1 MKQDDFRKWLVVQ
14 GQKEASASSRVSN
27 VAHVEE
33 HLGGL
38 EELFAAQGRDGVLSQ
53 FEYSTEDERRGRQ
66 NPSPVPIKGD
76 LRTGLATLKQA
87 LKLYHSFLSEQSNV
101 PDKAEHQSL
110 VDRLTRKE
118 VEAAMLE
125 FDQLGLKA
133 FLARGGFA
141 SPQVWVS
148 DEGKEQSYPAKATVA
163 AALGHLPD
171 GRALTA
177 KEFFNG
183 FGEAQS
189 FAKLEALGY
198 QIRRKGADGS
208 DHQALLDRLTRKEIE
223 AAIRECDEMGLAAFL
238 ARGGYADGATQF
250 QDDVTGRSYPAKATV
265 AAAVGYFPGG
275 RALPMKEFFGGQG
288 GPRTHA
294 VLEKLGYRILRG
306 REDASDQTFSR
317 DKIEA
322 AMNAFDEF
330 RANGAHAEVFSS
342 FGAPSEYW
350 VRSTR
355 PRQDKRFPTKPI
367 VGFLLGKAASTFNGG
382 WSQPSDAA
390 ARLHAAGYIIVDK
403 DDEPLPL
410 PELYTHLM
418 RGAERARLVAFNY
431 FIEPARE
438 SGLSSVTI
446 RAGDLHD
453 MCGLVRNWA
462 NVCQALEGEMF
473 QKFASVSEPTRS
485 GPERSTTTE
494 YTFTLAQ
501 DVNAK
506 DEIMPHAVQTATTNL
521 ILYGPPGTG
530 KTYQT
535 AWEAVRLCLG
545 DDVAAGLMGEE
556 NRDRLMADYW
566 RLMAEGRIEF
576 VTFHQSMSYEEFV
589 EGLRPSSA
597 DERAADD
604 DGALAPGGFQLS
616 THDGVF
622 KRFSERAHRMTVNS
636 YDHTTDAP
644 FDLGRP
650 VFKMSLGNTGND
662 EGDSVFR
669 DAIDAGRI
677 LLGFNLGIDWSDER
691 YADVDEILRQTRQV
705 SGHENDDA
713 NSKWVRNHDL
723 FRNGIEIGSIILV
736 SRGLRKLRAIGVVT
750 GDYVFESHRPHRYHH
765 CRPVNWY
772 WASHSP
778 ETDVDVSRFY
788 PNDFTRNTLYA
799 MTKPID
805 WGALLAATGLAA
817 SAAHAEPDV
826 QIPHVLI
833 IDEINRANISKVF
846 GELITLLEPDKR
858 LGRRDEIQL
867 TLPYSKKRFGVPPN
881 LHTIGTMNTA
891 DRSIALLDTALRRRF
906 TFKEL
911 MPNPAVLSPNV
922 GGINLQKLLAT
933 INDRIEYLFDR
944 EHQIGHA
951 YFTGCTS
958 LGAVEDVMRHKVI
971 PLLSEYFYED
981 WSKVAAVLGDGPQG
995 PSRFLEARRLTA
1007 PPGIAA
1013 DDFSGERLRWRVKD
1027 QFDFSEFAA

>member
-1 MKQDDFRKWLVVQ
+1 MQQDEFRKWLVAQ
-14 GQKEASASSRVSN
+14 GQTEATASSRASS
-27 VAHVEE
+27 AKRVEQY
-33 HLGGL
+33 LGDL
-38 EELFAAQGRDGVLSQ
+38 DELFAQEDRDSVLNR
-53 FEYSTEDERRGRQ
+53 FAYTAEDERAERP
-66 NPSPVPIKGD
+66 NPSPVPIDGV
-76 LRTGLATLKQA
+76 LRAGLASLQQA
-87 LKLYHSFLSEQSNV
+87 LKLYHSFLTEQSNV
-101 PDKAEHQSL
+101 PDKAEYRGL

-118 VEAAMLE
+118 IDAAMQE
-125 FDQLGLKA
+125 CDQLGLKA

-141 SPQVWVS
+141 SPRVWVS
-148 DEGKEQSYPAKATVA
+148 DEGKDQSYPAKATVA

-171 GRALTA
+171 GRALAA

-183 FGEAQS
+183 FGEPQA

-198 QIRRKGADGS
+198 QIIRKGANG
-208 DHQALLDRLTRKEIE
+208 K
-223 AAIRECDEMGLAAFL
+223 
-238 ARGGYADGATQF
+238 
-250 QDDVTGRSYPAKATV
+250 DDV
-265 AAAVGYFPGG
+265 
-275 RALPMKEFFGGQG
+275 
-288 GPRTHA
+288 
-294 VLEKLGYRILRG
+294 
-306 REDASDQTFSR
+306 FSR
-317 DKIEA
+317 DRIEG
-322 AMNAFDEF
+322 AMDAYDQF
-330 RANGAHAEVFSS
+330 RTSGAHADAFSS
-342 FGAPSEYW
+342 FGEPKDFW
-350 VRSTR
+350 VRSSR

-367 VGFLLGKAASTFNGG
+367 VGYLLGKASSTFNGG
-382 WSQPSDAA
+382 WSQPGDAA
-390 ARLHAAGYIIVDK
+390 ARLHAAGYIIVDQQ
-403 DDEPLPL
+403 DTPLPL
-410 PELYTHLM
+410 PEQHTHLV
-418 RGAERARLVAFNY
+418 RGAERARVVALNY

-438 SGLSSVTI
+438 AGLTSVII

-453 MCGLVRNWA
+453 MSGLVKNWA

-473 QKFASVSEPTRS
+473 QKLASVPAPRRS

-494 YTFTLAQ
+494 YTFVLAQ
-501 DVNAK
+501 DGAAK

-545 DDVAAGLMGEE
+545 DDVASALSGED
-556 NRDRLMADYW
+556 NRDRLMAEYR
-566 RLMAEGRIEF
+566 RLMSEGRIEF

-589 EGLRPSSA
+589 EGLRPSVDGEEVSENGA
-597 DERAADD
+597 GFRLEPVGGIFQRIARRAERGVPVTPRGNVISL
-604 DGALAPGGFQLS
+604 DGRQ
-616 THDGVF
+616 
-622 KRFSERAHRMTVNS
+622 
-636 YDHTTDAP
+636 
-644 FDLGRP
+644 
-650 VFKMSLGNTGND
+650 VFKMSIARANVASEDYLFDEALSEGHTLLGWEDIDFTDDKFSDINEILQACREQGRR
-662 EGDSVFR
+662 EGEVTLQSGQVSQVDVFR
-669 DAIDAGRI
+669 NQ
-677 LLGFNLGIDWSDER
+677 L
-691 YADVDEILRQTRQV
+691 
-705 SGHENDDA
+705 
-713 NSKWVRNHDL
+713 
-723 FRNGIEIGSIILV
+723 EIGDIIVVTKGNSLF
-736 SRGLRKLRAIGVVT
+736 RAIGEIT
-750 GDYVFESHRPHRYHH
+750 GTYEYHQRANRTYCHRRSV
-765 CRPVNWY
+765 RWL
-772 WASHSP
+772 W
-778 ETDVDVSRFY
+778 VDRTGVPAGEIYDGNFTMRSIYALNRARLDAVALEGYMNSGGEAFSR
-788 PNDFTRNTLYA
+788 
-799 MTKPID
+799 
-805 WGALLAATGLAA
+805 
-817 SAAHAEPDV
+817 EV
-826 QIPHVLI
+826 EPHVLI

-881 LHTIGTMNTA
+881 LHIIGTMNTA

-958 LGAVEDVMRHKVI
+958 AEAVEEVMRHKVI